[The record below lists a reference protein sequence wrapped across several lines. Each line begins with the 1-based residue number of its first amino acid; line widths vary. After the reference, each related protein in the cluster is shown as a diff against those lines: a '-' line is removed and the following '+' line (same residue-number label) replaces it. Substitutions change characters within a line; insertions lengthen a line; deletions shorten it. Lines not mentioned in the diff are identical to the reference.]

1 MSGGVFICYRRE
13 ESAFAARAIYDR
25 VAQKVGREN
34 VFLDVDN
41 IDPGVDW
48 FDALN
53 ERVAACD
60 ALIAVI
66 GRNWVAADKDNRRR
80 IDDPDDFVRIEIEAA
95 LKRGVRVIPVLVDGA
110 LMPKT
115 SDLPESLRG
124 FARRQN
130 IEISHTRFEADVERL
145 TRVLASILFLHPQEA
160 NRGVTSAHKP
170 GPAGGKPETNLNDE
184 STQVSPEHEE
194 TRRYRLAADRGDAHG
209 QASLGFLYEKGLGG
223 LPKDDREAARLYKL
237 AANQGHALGQVG
249 LGLFYLEGHG
259 GLPKDESEAARLF
272 KLSADQGN
280 AQAQGNLGR
289 LYIIGCGGLPKDDK
303 EAARLCELSAEQGN
317 AQGQNSLGFLY
328 GEGRGGLPKDEREA
342 ARLYK
347 LSADQGNARGQS
359 NLGLLYSEGRGG
371 LPKDDL
377 EAARLYKLSADQGN
391 GWGQSNLGSFYENGR
406 GGLAKDVSEAMRLYR
421 LAAEQGTTGGKKR

>member
-25 VAQKVGREN
+25 IAQKVGREN

-53 ERVAACD
+53 EQVGACD

-115 SDLPESLRG
+115 GDLPESLRG

-130 IEISHTRFEADVERL
+130 IEISHSRFETDVERL
-145 TRVLASILFLHPQEA
+145 TRVLASILESSRPRQVDKTEGVLPAHQKSAGSDKVERTHTSQETA
-160 NRGVTSAHKP
+160 
-170 GPAGGKPETNLNDE
+170 
-184 STQVSPEHEE
+184 E
-194 TRRYRLAADRGDAHG
+194 TRCYRVAADQGDANG
-209 QASLGFLYEKGLGG
+209 QANLGWSYENGRGG

-237 AANQGHALGQVG
+237 AA
-249 LGLFYLEGHG
+249 
-259 GLPKDESEAARLF
+259 
-272 KLSADQGN
+272 DQGN
-280 AQAQGNLGR
+280 AGSQANLGVF
-289 LYIIGCGGLPKDDK
+289 Y
-303 EAARLCELSAEQGN
+303 EN
-317 AQGQNSLGFLY
+317 
-328 GEGRGGLPKDEREA
+328 GRGGLPKDEREA

-347 LSADQGNARGQS
+347 LAAEGGNAQGQA
-359 NLGLLYSEGRGG
+359 NLGVFYSQGRGG
-371 LPKDDL
+371 LPKDER
-377 EAARLYKLSADQGN
+377 EAARLYKLAADQGN
-391 GWGQSNLGSFYENGR
+391 ASGQACLGDFYEFGSV
-406 GGLAKDVSEAMRLYR
+406 GLAKDVGEATRLYR
-421 LAAEQGTTGGKKR
+421 LAAAQGNDRAQKALNRLGEN

>member
-41 IDPGVDW
+41 IELGVDW

-95 LKRGVRVIPVLVDGA
+95 LKRGVRGIPVLVDGA

-130 IEISHTRFEADVERL
+130 IEISHSRFETDVERL
-145 TRVLASILFLHPQEA
+145 TRALTSILEPPRPRQVDKPKARCRRTESQRGQIRLSRRIHRQRPRKRVATGPLPTGEMQTDKSTLVGYTRMGAAACQRTTARRRASISLPP
-160 NRGVTSAHKP
+160 T
-170 GPAGGKPETNLNDE
+170 T
-184 STQVSPEHEE
+184 E
-194 TRRYRLAADRGDAHG
+194 TRRARPISGSCMRKGAAACQRTTA
-209 QASLGFLYEKGLGG
+209 
-223 LPKDDREAARLYKL
+223 RAARLYKL
-237 AANQGHALGQVG
+237 AA
-249 LGLFYLEGHG
+249 
-259 GLPKDESEAARLF
+259 
-272 KLSADQGN
+272 DQGN
-280 AQAQGNLGR
+280 AGSQANLGIFYEKAADCQR
-289 LYIIGCGGLPKDDK
+289 TSARRRASTSSPPIRETRQGRSISGSFVKMA
-303 EAARLCELSAEQGN
+303 AARGRKVISPRRRAGKRLGAKSVKPARRELSLGN
-317 AQGQNSLGFLY
+317 T
-328 GEGRGGLPKDEREA
+328 
-342 ARLYK
+342 
-347 LSADQGNARGQS
+347 LSTPN
-359 NLGLLYSEGRGG
+359 
-371 LPKDDL
+371 
-377 EAARLYKLSADQGN
+377 
-391 GWGQSNLGSFYENGR
+391 
-406 GGLAKDVSEAMRLYR
+406 
-421 LAAEQGTTGGKKR
+421 

>member
-41 IDPGVDW
+41 IELGVDW

-95 LKRGVRVIPVLVDGA
+95 LKRGVRGIPVLVDGA

-130 IEISHTRFEADVERL
+130 IEISHSRFETDVERL
-145 TRVLASILFLHPQEA
+145 TRALTSILEPPRPRQVDKPKARCRRTESQRGQIRLSRRIHRQRPRKRVATGPLPTGEMQTDKSTLVGYTRMGAAACQRTTARRRASISLPP
-160 NRGVTSAHKP
+160 T
-170 GPAGGKPETNLNDE
+170 T
-184 STQVSPEHEE
+184 E
-194 TRRYRLAADRGDAHG
+194 TRRARTIWGPFMHERAAAYPRTTARRCAFTSSQPTRETLRARPISG
-209 QASLGFLYEKGLGG
+209 SCMRKGAAACQ
-223 LPKDDREAARLYKL
+223 RTTARAARLYKL
-237 AANQGHALGQVG
+237 AA
-249 LGLFYLEGHG
+249 
-259 GLPKDESEAARLF
+259 
-272 KLSADQGN
+272 DQGN
-280 AQAQGNLGR
+280 AGSQANLGIF
-289 LYIIGCGGLPKDDK
+289 YEK
-303 EAARLCELSAEQGN
+303 AADCQRTSARRRASTSSPPIRETRQGR
-317 AQGQNSLGFLY
+317 SI
-328 GEGRGGLPKDEREA
+328 
-342 ARLYK
+342 
-347 LSADQGNARGQS
+347 S
-359 NLGLLYSEGRGG
+359 
-371 LPKDDL
+371 
-377 EAARLYKLSADQGN
+377 
-391 GWGQSNLGSFYENGR
+391 GSFV
-406 GGLAKDVSEAMRLYR
+406 KM
-421 LAAEQGTTGGKKR
+421 AAAASSRMSARP

>member
-13 ESAFAARAIYDR
+13 ETAFAARAIYDR

-66 GRNWVAADKDNRRR
+66 GRNWVAADKHNRRR

-130 IEISHTRFEADVERL
+130 IEISHTRFETDVERL
-145 TRVLASILFLHPQEA
+145 TRVLASILEPPRPRQVDKTEGALPA
-160 NRGVTSAHKP
+160 DRKSAGSDKVEPTH
-170 GPAGGKPETNLNDE
+170 ASRETA
-184 STQVSPEHEE
+184 E
-194 TRRYRLAADRGDAHG
+194 TRRYRVAADQGDANG
-209 QASLGFLYEKGLGG
+209 QVNLGWLYEKGRGG

-237 AANQGHALGQVG
+237 AA
-249 LGLFYLEGHG
+249 
-259 GLPKDESEAARLF
+259 
-272 KLSADQGN
+272 DQGN
-280 AQAQGNLGR
+280 AGSQANLGVF
-289 LYIIGCGGLPKDDK
+289 Y
-303 EAARLCELSAEQGN
+303 EN
-317 AQGQNSLGFLY
+317 
-328 GEGRGGLPKDEREA
+328 GRGGLPKDEREA

-347 LSADQGNARGQS
+347 LAAEGGNAQGQA
-359 NLGLLYSEGRGG
+359 NLGVFYSQGRGG
-371 LPKDDL
+371 LPKDED
-377 EAARLYKLSADQGN
+377 EAARLYKLAADQGN
-391 GWGQSNLGSFYENGR
+391 ASGQACLGDFYEFGR
-406 GGLAKDVSEAMRLYR
+406 VGLAKDVGEATRLYR
-421 LAAEQGTTGGKKR
+421 LAAAQGNDRAQKALNRLGEN